1 MEFVAQYLQLL
12 HGSRTA
18 ELPAGEA
25 VAVFE
30 AARRYEL
37 IDPETAPE
45 LANATTLWR
54 DLHRTLCLTVADDFI
69 ERTAQPALKSV
80 IERARA
86 ARVTSIPSRR
96 QCGRRRPVSDIISTP
111 CWRVIQRERRVTGSH
126 VRRATGPLYV

>member
-1 MEFVAQYLQLL
+1 MRSGIPSSRRPRERDGPAVDIAGLRERLRCDDEGENIWSIEQKRGGLIDVEFVARYLQLL

-30 AARRYEL
+30 AERRYEL
-37 IDPETAPE
+37 IDPGTAPE

-54 DLHRTLCLTVADDFI
+54 DLHHILCLTVADDFI

-80 IERARA
+80 IERAR
-86 ARVTSIPSRR
+86 R
-96 QCGRRRPVSDIISTP
+96 G
-111 CWRVIQRERRVTGSH
+111 
-126 VRRATGPLYV
+126 